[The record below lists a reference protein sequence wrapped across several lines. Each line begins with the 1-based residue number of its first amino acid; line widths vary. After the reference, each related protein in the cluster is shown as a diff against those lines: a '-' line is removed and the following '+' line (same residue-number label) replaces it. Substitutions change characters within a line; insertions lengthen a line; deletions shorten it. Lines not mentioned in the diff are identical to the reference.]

1 MQPIITHA
9 NFNTHSYLDRRLTG
23 DQDIQTRQ
31 DAATVELSARVS
43 QNVNFP
49 CSTPFNFHTIRHT
62 KPRVFNSRDM
72 IVWVDTFWITSLTGF
87 VPPSSPATV
96 GPRARANE
104 FLGW

>member
-1 MQPIITHA
+1 MQPIIPHA

-49 CSTPFNFHTIRHT
+49 CSTPLNFHTTQHI
-62 KPRVFNSRDM
+62 KPRVFNPRVM
-72 IVWVDTFWITSLTGF
+72 IVWVDTFWITSLTYWIC
-87 VPPSSPATV
+87 PSIL
-96 GPRARANE
+96 PRHRWASCQ
-104 FLGW
+104 G